1 MRIII
6 SHSKYADLSVTK
18 EIATGKGN
26 HDDRQSVFK
35 ALVAA
40 GRDNLVPAR
49 HAA

>member
-6 SHSKYADLSVTK
+6 THGKYADLSVTK

-26 HDDRQSVFK
+26 HDDRQAVFK